1 MATGSAGLSETVSW
15 RPDLIV
21 LDLGLPDLD
30 GESLLRMIR
39 AIYSAPV
46 LIVTAHAD
54 EETTIRLLHAGAD
67 DYLIKP
73 FSPPHLGARVEA
85 VLRRAGMS
93 TPSAPLA
100 VGALEVDLASRVA
113 SLAGEPLSLSR
124 KEFDLLAHLARRAGQ
139 VVSRRELL
147 REVWHLPSGDDDQ
160 IRPSTCICRGC
171 AVSSARPRRRR
182 ATCTPSAV
190 SASNWSHLRPPAD
203 RASARTGKP
212 AARECHRPGCGRSPA
227 GRRLTPRSAGR
238 CPTRAR
244 SSRSRWS
251 RGAVPGPAP
260 RCPGRRRRHTT
271 DTPAAA
277 WITWMCAAAPGG
289 VCRMTLPSSA
299 SSAASRSFSATA
311 TIAGW
316 SDVR

>member
-1 MATGSAGLSETVSW
+1 MKLLLVEDDPNVRRLLTDYLRSSKYDVRSVATGSAGLSETVSW

-100 VGALEVDLASRVA
+100 VGELEVDLASRVA
-113 SLAGEPLSLSR
+113 TLGGEQLSLSR

-147 REVWHLPSGDDDQ
+147 REVWQLPSGDDDQ
-160 IRPSTCICRGC
+160 TIDVHLSWLRRKLGETAQAPRYLHTVRG
-171 AVSSARPRRRR
+171 VGIK
-182 ATCTPSAV
+182 
-190 SASNWSHLRPPAD
+190 LEPPV
-203 RASARTGKP
+203 T
-212 AARECHRPGCGRSPA
+212 
-227 GRRLTPRSAGR
+227 T
-238 CPTRAR
+238 
-244 SSRSRWS
+244 
-251 RGAVPGPAP
+251 PGPP
-260 RCPGRRRRHTT
+260 RE
-271 DTPAAA
+271 
-277 WITWMCAAAPGG
+277 
-289 VCRMTLPSSA
+289 
-299 SSAASRSFSATA
+299 
-311 TIAGW
+311 
-316 SDVR
+316 